1 MANDYTIVINDS
13 EVFSEIC
20 GSNDQNIHLLEKYL
34 GVSVF
39 SKGNEL
45 SITDISP
52 VVKERFQQIIDL
64 LVSEKGIQ
72 SFIPVEDVIRAFFEN
87 VNQESE
93 DKTFSINQEIKE
105 FQETAIRIPH
115 GFSPVFPKTL
125 QQSKYIRA
133 LQHRE
138 MVFAIGPAGSGKTFL
153 AIAEALRLVLSKKR
167 KKLIITRPVVE
178 AGESLG
184 YLPGDLEQKISPYL
198 RPLYD
203 SMSDLIPLDTLRRM
217 EESDMIEVA
226 PLAYMRGR
234 TLKNC
239 VVILDEAQNTTREQM
254 KMFLTRLGEHSS
266 AFITGDITQTDL
278 PFRVSSGLREAV
290 DILSSIDEISVIK
303 LQGRDVV
310 RNPLVKK
317 IIAAYEAANVL
328 TKHTVKNID
337 ET

>member
-203 SMSDLIPLDTLRRM
+203 SMSDLIPLDT
-217 EESDMIEVA
+217 
-226 PLAYMRGR
+226 
-234 TLKNC
+234 
-239 VVILDEAQNTTREQM
+239 
-254 KMFLTRLGEHSS
+254 
-266 AFITGDITQTDL
+266 
-278 PFRVSSGLREAV
+278 
-290 DILSSIDEISVIK
+290 
-303 LQGRDVV
+303 
-310 RNPLVKK
+310 
-317 IIAAYEAANVL
+317 
-328 TKHTVKNID
+328 
-337 ET
+337 